1 MLPLPCVMRLWFL
14 FSIVVMLP
22 QLDYYY
28 YYDCTGQA
36 ATADRALI
44 YNKSLINYGTHN

>member
-1 MLPLPCVMRLWFL
+1 MFCNQVCSAMQFRG
-14 FSIVVMLP
+14 VGRGGY
-22 QLDYYY
+22 YYY

-36 ATADRALI
+36 AAADRALI

>member
-1 MLPLPCVMRLWFL
+1 MEVKAKVGIKCYRFYRNLC
-14 FSIVVMLP
+14 
-22 QLDYYY
+22 YY